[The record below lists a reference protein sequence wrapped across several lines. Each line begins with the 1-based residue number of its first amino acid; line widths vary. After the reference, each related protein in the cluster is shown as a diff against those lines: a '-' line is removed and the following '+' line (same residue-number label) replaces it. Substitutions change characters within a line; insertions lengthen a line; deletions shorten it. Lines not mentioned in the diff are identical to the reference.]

1 MNPNLLFLVGAVV
14 LAVLGSVLVRLV
26 TRPRTR
32 PIGATEI
39 PQALRNMSRH
49 RPRRIHGPDGVR
61 LSGRDE
67 STDGPTTGAS

>member
-32 PIGATEI
+32 PIGANEI
-39 PQALRNMSRH
+39 QQALRNMSRH
-49 RPRRIHGPDGVR
+49 RPRRVHGPDGGR
-61 LSGRDE
+61 LIGRDE
-67 STDGPTTGAS
+67 STDGPTTGVS

>member
-32 PIGATEI
+32 PIGANEVQ
-39 PQALRNMSRH
+39 QALRNMSRH
-49 RPRRIHGPDGVR
+49 RPRRVHGTDGVR
-61 LSGRDE
+61 LIGRDE
-67 STDGPTTGAS
+67 STDGPTTGVS

>member
-14 LAVLGSVLVRLV
+14 LAVLSSVLVRLV

-32 PIGATEI
+32 PIGANEI
-39 PQALRNMSRH
+39 QQALRNMSRH

-61 LSGRDE
+61 LIGRDE
-67 STDGPTTGAS
+67 STDGPTTGVN